1 MCPFGPENIFC
12 SIALLILLSNLT
24 FPFSFYH
31 WVILGTSLEI
41 QWLGLDASTSVAWVQ
56 SLVGELRSRKPPGMA
71 RKKKVISQVSSVKSI
86 MRVKSIYGEDS
97 LSKLMLT
104 SEKLISTKFAWT
116 ECLRPSV
123 F

>member
-1 MCPFGPENIFC
+1 M
-12 SIALLILLSNLT
+12 
-24 FPFSFYH
+24 
-31 WVILGTSLEI
+31 GTSLEI

-104 SEKLISTKFAWT
+104 SEKLISTKFA
-116 ECLRPSV
+116 
-123 F
+123 